1 MKKIL
6 LIFCL
11 LLFGLQGICSQADE
25 KRIIGKQGVSRGI
38 MVYIPKHEDSDMMKQ
53 AFGEWTKATNGK
65 ITFKFIS
72 SPRTAQIIVY
82 FVDIVK
88 NYDESNAVGLAGS
101 SHVVTGAIRR
111 TEIQIAA
118 RPLFN
123 QSKIQTKEER
133 YSTMVHEIGHALGL
147 GHSKDEGSVMYEY
160 NDPNR
165 KTIITQD
172 DIDLIYQI
180 YKFK

>member
-6 LIFCL
+6 IILCL
-11 LLFGLQGICSQADE
+11 LLFGLQGICSQADK

-38 MVYIPKHEDSDMMKQ
+38 MVYIPKHEDNAKMKQ

-72 SPRTAQIIVY
+72 SPRTAQIRVF
-82 FVDIVK
+82 FVDTLI
-88 NYDESNAVGLAGS
+88 NDDNESAVALAS
-101 SHVVTGAIRR
+101 SRKVATGAIKR
-111 TEIQIAA
+111 TDIQIGQRAKFKGA
-118 RPLFN
+118 ENLTE
-123 QSKIQTKEER
+123 QEE
-133 YSTMVHEIGHALGL
+133 YETMIHEIGHALGL
-147 GHSKDEGSVMYEY
+147 GHTKNPESVMYPTVGE
-160 NDPNR
+160 NR
-165 KTIITQD
+165 KITQE

>member
-11 LLFGLQGICSQADE
+11 LFFGLQGICSQADE

-38 MVYIPKHEDSDMMKQ
+38 MVYIPKHEDNAKMKQ
-53 AFGEWTKATNGK
+53 AFMEWTKATNGK
-65 ITFKFIS
+65 ITFKFIA
-72 SPRTAQIIVY
+72 SPRTAQIRVF
-82 FVDIVK
+82 FVDTVQ
-88 NYDESNAVGLAGS
+88 NYDKSNAVGLAGN

-111 TEIQIAA
+111 TDIQIAN

-123 QSKIQTKEER
+123 QSKLQSPEER

-147 GHSKDEGSVMYEY
+147 GHTQDEESIMYPY
-160 NDPNR
+160 NNPKR
-165 KTIITQD
+165 KITQAD
-172 DIDLIYQI
+172 VDLLYQI

>member
-6 LIFCL
+6 IVLCL
-11 LLFGLQGICSQADE
+11 LIFGLQGICSQADE

-38 MVYIPKHEDSDMMKQ
+38 MVYIPKHEDSAKMKQ

-72 SPRTAQIIVY
+72 SPKTAQIRVF
-82 FVDIVK
+82 FVDTVQ
-88 NYDESNAVGLAGS
+88 NYDKSNAVGLAGS

-111 TEIQIAA
+111 TDIQIAN
-118 RPLFN
+118 RPLYT
-123 QSKIQTKEER
+123 QSKIQTPEER

-147 GHSKDEGSVMYEY
+147 GHSKDEASIMYPY
-160 NDPNR
+160 NDPKR
-165 KTIITQD
+165 KITQN